1 MKRRTNKR
9 SSGFVKPDWTPKAPP
24 KVAIWMPFPEA
35 IGNAGAVVNAY
46 VDIVMTADRH
56 KVGLPLKQDRCGQMD
71 YGRTRACLE
80 AIEKGFT
87 HILMLDADHKHGPA
101 DLVERLL
108 AHDKD
113 VVGSLNFARG
123 DGRPCAIIDTKCE
136 PHWCNP
142 LDDLDLSDPGPAGVG
157 MLKCKAIG
165 TGALMIRLGAIKDWP
180 QPWFYMPYPETKNIG
195 ADQWPGE
202 DGGFSI
208 NCQRRGV
215 EIWCDTDLNS
225 PHATTKWI

>member
-1 MKRRTNKR
+1 MKRRTK
-9 SSGFVKPDWTPKAPP
+9 SKPPA
-24 KVAIWMPFPEA
+24 KVAIWMPR
-35 IGNAGAVVNAY
+35 GAAMANPCEVIDHY
-46 VDIVMTADRH
+46 VKIVITADRH
-56 KVGLPLKQDRCGQMD
+56 KVGLHLPAGRSSQMD
-71 YGRTRACLE
+71 YSRTEACLR
-80 AIEKGFT
+80 AIKNGFS
-87 HILMLDADHKHGPA
+87 HIIMLDADHRHGPP

-123 DGRPCAIIDTKCE
+123 DGRPCAI
-136 PHWCNP
+136 P
-142 LDDLDLSDPGPAGVG
+142 LDGDPVHGTVRRNGENGLVQC
-157 MLKCKAIG
+157 LAIG
-165 TGALMIRLGAIKDWP
+165 TGALMIRLDAIKDWP
-180 QPWFYMPYPETKNIG
+180 QPWFYMPYPACENIG

-208 NCQRRGV
+208 NCQKHGV